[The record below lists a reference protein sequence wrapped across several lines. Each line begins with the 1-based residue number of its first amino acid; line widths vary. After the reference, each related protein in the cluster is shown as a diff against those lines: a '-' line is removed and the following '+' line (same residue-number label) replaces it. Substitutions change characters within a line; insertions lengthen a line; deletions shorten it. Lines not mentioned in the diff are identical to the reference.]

1 MDSFSPEQT
10 NAGTAA
16 VTTPTGVDGERDI
29 SCGEFLRRARE
40 ERQLT
45 LEHIAQVTKIP
56 VRHLTALERDEFK
69 ALPDGLYRRAEVRA
83 YADAVGLD
91 RNVAVARLD
100 HALEEA
106 LPHPPA
112 MVQPPRL
119 PSMPA
124 RLRAPLLMVAGA
136 AVMTGGIAFAMWTS
150 HSVSENSASIQ
161 PASAPASR
169 TMEPPTVT
177 HVPARVERSTPAV
190 AASTKESRLTVITDP
205 MGARVTVNGVGR
217 GVTPVTVRHLTPGPK
232 AVRVTLDGYVAEERL
247 VQLEPGEGVT
257 SVRIPLRTQ
266 ENDGE
271 ASPDDVV
278 GLDGTR

>member
-1 MDSFSPEQT
+1 MDSFSAEQT
-10 NAGTAA
+10 NAGSAP
-16 VTTPTGVDGERDI
+16 VTTHTGVDGEGDI

-40 ERQLT
+40 QRGLT
-45 LEHIAQVTKIP
+45 LEHIAHVTKIP
-56 VRHLTALERDEFK
+56 VRQLNALERNEFK
-69 ALPDGLYRRAEVRA
+69 ALPGGLYRRAEVRA

-91 RNVAVARLD
+91 RNVAVARLA
-100 HALEEA
+100 HALEDA

-112 MVQPPRL
+112 IVQPPRP

-136 AVMTGGIAFAMWTS
+136 AVTTGGIALAMWTS
-150 HSVSENSASIQ
+150 QSTSENIASIQ
-161 PASAPASR
+161 PTSAPASR
-169 TMEPPTVT
+169 PIEPPTVT
-177 HVPARVERSTPAV
+177 HAPPHVERSTPAV

-232 AVRVTLDGYVAEERL
+232 TVRVTLDGYVTEERL
-247 VQLEPGEGVT
+247 LQLEPGEGVT

-266 ENDGE
+266 QNDSE